1 MFPSGSCG
9 IKTFLTTAAAEL
21 TGDHQG
27 HSVSLIVV
35 TPDNLTVVRAWV
47 VGAETGDLHG
57 SIQRVG
63 SVSWQHDAA
72 AESLIHLDYIT
83 FGTEREVSSLKVSVW
98 HPAGFR
104 LLDWLWGGS
113 SFGFF
118 FIYKALIQML
128 PPSVSSLLTRNS
140 EKKKK
145 KKSSGDRLT
154 DEAVASQSINQ
165 SWMKKK
171 KCNSLTYME

>member
-9 IKTFLTTAAAEL
+9 IKTFLTTVAAEL

-35 TPDNLTVVRAWV
+35 TPDNLTVVSAWV

-83 FGTEREVSSLKVSVW
+83 FGTEREVSSLKVS
-98 HPAGFR
+98 AGI
-104 LLDWLWGGS
+104 LLALDYFIGCEAGAALGFS
-113 SFGFF
+113 S
-118 FIYKALIQML
+118 
-128 PPSVSSLLTRNS
+128 
-140 EKKKK
+140 
-145 KKSSGDRLT
+145 
-154 DEAVASQSINQ
+154 SI
-165 SWMKKK
+165 K
-171 KCNSLTYME
+171 L